1 MLGRNLVYIANR
13 FFRSDYMSIAL
24 NVLQKV
30 IQIVLRKNNF
40 VLCNI

>member
-1 MLGRNLVYIANR
+1 MLGRNLVYIA
-13 FFRSDYMSIAL
+13 MSIAL

-30 IQIVLRKNNF
+30 IQIALRKNNF